1 MFFKNRG
8 IKYLVLISVMILASS
23 MLLSFLPVNGE
34 EKIYSGIIRLHV
46 IADSDS
52 EEDQKLKLCVRD
64 AVLDAMS
71 AFPRASDKDSACS
84 IISSH
89 IGAIK
94 NAAER
99 VLTERGCRDSV
110 DVTLGKEQYPV
121 RYYEGFTLPAGE
133 YTSLK
138 VTIGEGAGHNWWCVL
153 FPPLC
158 TSACEEEARKD
169 FIDAGF
175 TSEEYKLIKNDSASK
190 YKVRFKILEILSEVF
205 GFDY

>member
-52 EEDQKLKLCVRD
+52 DEDQKLKLCVRD

-71 AFPRASDKDSACS
+71 TFPRASDKDSACN

-89 IGAIK
+89 IGEIK

-121 RYYEGFTLPAGE
+121 RYYDGFTLPAGE

-158 TSACEEEARKD
+158 TSACDEEARED